1 MDKCANM
8 LPDHTHTLSARV
20 GVCVCLYVACFF
32 APLLSFTF
40 LFYSIPLCFVCNSFA
55 LLRSAQLSSA
65 LRAFVCARPRA
76 TSNVVERARRQ
87 VGLVVVAGGVGEAG
101 GSFYRVRVN
110 WAMGGSGWRGE
121 VLA

>member
-8 LPDHTHTLSARV
+8 LPDHTHTLSARLAASECM
-20 GVCVCLYVACFF
+20 CVWLVFF

-76 TSNVVERARRQ
+76 TSNVVGRAQRPGGAGQ
-87 VGLVVVAGGVGEAG
+87 VVAGGIFYKVRLAGVGA
-101 GSFYRVRVN
+101 VC
-110 WAMGGSGWRGE
+110 WRSPAIGF
-121 VLA
+121 VG